1 MLTLY
6 GIPHCGTCNKAI
18 AWLNDHNIPH
28 NFINVKT
35 DPPNAELITAWV
47 GQLGNKPLRNTSG
60 QSYRA
65 LGPERNHWSDA
76 QWIAAFA
83 ADAMLLKRPIFIKD
97 EIAILTGF
105 RKSETDLINLL
116 T

>member
-6 GIPHCGTCNKAI
+6 GIPHCGTCKKAI

-28 NFINVKT
+28 TFINVKT
-35 DPPNAELITAWV
+35 DPPNAELITTWV

-65 LGPERNHWSDA
+65 LGPERQDWSDA

-97 EIAILTGF
+97 GNAVLTGF
-105 RKSETDLINLL
+105 RKSESDLLALL
-116 T
+116 A